1 MNGLL
6 ILGRR
11 HRLVEKHMDSEI
23 GFLGLKHRRVCPRI
37 PDAVTGQ

>member
-1 MNGLL
+1 MNGLF

-23 GFLGLKHRRVCPRI
+23 GFLGLKHRRGCP
-37 PDAVTGQ
+37 PVYAAVTGQ

>member
-6 ILGRR
+6 VLGRR
-11 HRLVEKHMDSEI
+11 HRLVEKHMDFEI
-23 GFLGLKHRRVCPRI
+23 GFLGLKHRRGCAHV